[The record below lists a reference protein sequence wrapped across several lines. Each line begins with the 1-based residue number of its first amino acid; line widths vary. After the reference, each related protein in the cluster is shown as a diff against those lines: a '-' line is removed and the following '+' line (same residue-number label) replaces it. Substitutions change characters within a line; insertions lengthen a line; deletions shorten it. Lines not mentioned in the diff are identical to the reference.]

1 MPIVPQK
8 PSTRKV
14 RLIHVKQLT
23 KAGIQRGKLI
33 ATSKKALPKK
43 RQRSSKK
50 AQSVPSEIAP
60 IVTQTIKSIVLLNN
74 SAIRGR
80 NNSSTLR
87 VNPTSVARKMIYRNG
102 KHNGSPIKI
111 ISKMSQNGGL
121 RGKVKSL

>member
-1 MPIVPQK
+1 MQ
-8 PSTRKV
+8 S
-14 RLIHVKQLT
+14 
-23 KAGIQRGKLI
+23 GKLI

-74 SAIRGR
+74 SAILGR

-87 VNPTSVARKMIYRNG
+87 VNPTSVARKMTYRNG
-102 KHNGSPIKI
+102 KHNGSPIKM
-111 ISKMSQNGGL
+111 ISKVSQNGGL
-121 RGKVKSL
+121 RGKVKSF